1 MSALTPILFVDR
13 DGTLIEEPADF
24 QIDSFAKLRFVQ
36 GVIPAMLKLRD
47 AGYQFVMVTNQ
58 DGLGT
63 DAYPRWSFDGP
74 HQLMMQVFESQGI
87 VFREVLIDTS
97 FPAENLPTRK
107 PGIGLALPLLKDR
120 SIDWERS
127 AMVGDRDTDNGFAA
141 NLGIRAFQL
150 RTPQFGGEWDWVGI
164 AHALADRPRTA
175 RVLRNTRET
184 RIEVVVDLDRASEPQ
199 VHTGLGFFDHMLEQI
214 GKHGG
219 FALQLRCE
227 GDLHIDEHHTIE
239 DSALA
244 LGQAL
249 REALGDKRGIG
260 RYGFDP
266 RAVFDDGAIEARAK
280 SESPLA
286 PPLQSGESDRVG
298 SSAQDSSAANSIA
311 TDSISAA
318 AASAHEFVLPM
329 DETLARAAL
338 DFSGRPYFVFNG
350 SFARERV
357 GDFPTELVPHFFRSL
372 CETAGLNLNL
382 NVEGDN
388 DHHKIEACFKS
399 VARALRQAIARQG
412 RELPSTKGVL

>member
-1 MSALTPILFVDR
+1 MSALKPILFVDR

-24 QIDSFAKLRFVQ
+24 QIDSYAKLRFVR
-36 GVIPAMLKLRD
+36 GAIPAMLKLRD
-47 AGYQFVMVTNQ
+47 AGYEFVMVTNQ

-63 DAYPRWSFDGP
+63 ESFPRWSFDGP
-74 HQLMMQVFESQGI
+74 HELMMQVFESQGI
-87 VFREVLIDTS
+87 VFRDVLIDTS

-120 SIDWERS
+120 GIDWERS
-127 AMVGDRDTDNGFAA
+127 AMVGDRETDNGFAA

-150 RTPQFGGEWDWVGI
+150 RTREFGGEWDWAGI
-164 AHALADRPRTA
+164 AHVLAERPRTA
-175 RVLRNTRET
+175 SVQRNTKET
-184 RIEVVVDLDRASEPQ
+184 RIQVRVDLDRAAEPQ
-199 VHTGLGFFDHMLEQI
+199 VATGLGFFDHMLEQL

-219 FALQLRCE
+219 FALELSCQ

-260 RYGFDP
+260 RYGFEP
-266 RAVFDDGAIEARAK
+266 RAGQGDDVA
-280 SESPLA
+280 A
-286 PPLQSGESDRVG
+286 P
-298 SSAQDSSAANSIA
+298 A
-311 TDSISAA
+311 
-318 AASAHEFVLPM
+318 AHEFVLPM

-338 DFSGRPYFVFNG
+338 DFSGRPYFVFG
-350 SFARERV
+350 GGFAREKV
-357 GDFPTELVPHFFRSL
+357 GDFPTELLPHFFRSL

-388 DHHKIEACFKS
+388 DHHKIEACFKV